1 LEISLANA
9 AVLEEIAHGDRAV
22 STSELPTILEEY
34 VDEFKQAL
42 QE

>member
-9 AVLEEIAHGDRAV
+9 AVLEEIAHAV

-42 QE
+42 